1 LLALNERVGAAWQQI
16 EGYVSE
22 AVPSELNVQAQLPG
36 AGRSFDGSWIVGIG
50 ASAGGLKAL
59 QQFFQHMRNDSG
71 LAFVIILH
79 LSPEHESNLA
89 GLIQYHTGM
98 PVTQV
103 TEPMRVERNHVY
115 VIPPSSHLA
124 ISDEMLRLSKPQR
137 PYGQHVAIDLFF
149 RTLAETH
156 GPNAVAVVLSGT
168 GADGAN
174 GLKRVKELGGVTF
187 AQDPQDAEYDSM
199 PRNAIG
205 TGLVDYVL
213 PVAAMPDQLLAY
225 IGNTQRIRLPAADQE
240 PPGDQNEILREIF
253 VLMRV
258 RTGHDFSNY
267 KRATMLRRIGRRMQ
281 VNSIVDMA
289 QYLLALRERPGEVEA
304 LLRDL
309 LISVTNF
316 FRDPAAFA
324 AMEANLRRLFIN
336 KTLGDHVRV
345 WVAGC
350 ATGEEAYSVAM
361 LLREYANRLERPPE
375 IQIFA
380 TDIDEG
386 AIALARE
393 GRYTE
398 NIAAD
403 VSPERLMLF
412 FNQEQD
418 FYRVKKEIRDMV
430 LFAVHNLLRD
440 PPFSRLDMV
449 TCRNLLIYLD
459 RDVQQQLLKLFHFVL
474 RPEGMLMLGAS
485 EFADGVSDLFGPID
499 KHNRLFVRH
508 GAPRASTSLPAL
520 PLAGQRLTARE
531 HPEAEPAGPS
541 FGELHLS
548 MLEQYAPPSV
558 LVNQDYDIVHL
569 SESAGQ
575 FLQFGGGEPSF
586 NLLSV
591 VHPDL
596 RIELRT
602 ALFRATQRGRGS
614 ESTRVP
620 MHIGGTTRW
629 INLVVRPAQSAR
641 SAQAFVLVIFDES
654 TEGALEREPS
664 MAADQEP
671 LARQLDQELQ
681 YTKNQL
687 RTSIEQYETSI
698 EELKASN
705 EELQAINEELH
716 STTEELE
723 TSKEELQSINEELH
737 AVNQELKN
745 KIDEL
750 SRVNADLQNYLAAT
764 DIGTIFLDRAS
775 RIVSYTPQVEQ
786 LFNLI
791 PADIQRPLAH
801 ITHRITYTNLPADA
815 AQVLD
820 RLTPIEREVQR
831 DDGRWYFVRLLPYRT
846 SDDRIDGVV
855 LTFVD
860 IHGRKLAE
868 EARLEAHRQ
877 TQLILESI
885 TDAYISI
892 DRDWRGV
899 YANQAAERMLN
910 MERAEL
916 IGKDIR
922 QVYATADIA
931 ALFGPLQQ
939 VMDDRLA
946 LMFDAYYHSARIWVE
961 VRIFATADGGIAI
974 YQRDITE
981 RKILEQH
988 WRSSE
993 ERLRLLNDN
1002 IRDYAIIL
1010 LDTEGLLIDWNAG
1023 AERMFGY
1030 TATDA
1035 LGQPSAI
1042 LYTPEDREAGVPER
1056 ELASARDEG
1065 RADDERWHLRKDG
1078 TRFWVSGVMTP
1089 LRDEDGQLRG
1099 FAKVARDLTE
1109 RIQAEE
1115 ALQRA
1120 HDSLEQ
1126 RVQQRTTDLAAA
1138 NLALQSE
1145 IVERGQAQLARDE
1158 VMRQLINAEE
1168 LQRQHLSR
1176 DLHDQ
1181 IGQQLTAL
1189 LLGLQSLKQASRGR
1203 PKAMTIIE
1211 QLHGIADEIGRE
1223 VHQLALDLRPTA
1235 LDDLGLAAALSNY
1248 SADWAQRANVI
1259 VNFHSSGL
1267 DLQRPAPEVETTIY
1281 RVVLEALNNVAR
1293 HAQARHVSIILE
1305 RRDIQLIT
1313 IVEDDGRGFDTE
1325 AVMDRL
1331 RQEHRLGLLGMRE
1344 RLAQFGGTLTVEST
1358 PGSSTTVIA
1367 RLPLYGS
1374 QKGLT
1379 DG

>member
-1 LLALNERVGAAWQQI
+1 
-16 EGYVSE
+16 VSE
-22 AVPSELNVQAQLPG
+22 SASSQQNAQAQLPG
-36 AGRSFDGSWIVGIG
+36 TGRSSNGSWIVGIG

-59 QQFFQHMRNDSG
+59 QQFFQRMRNDSG

-89 GLIQYHTGM
+89 GLIQYHTAM

-103 TEPMRVERNHVY
+103 TEPTRVEPNHIY

-124 ISDEMLRLSKPQR
+124 LADGMLRLSKPQR
-137 PYGQHVAIDLFF
+137 LLGQHVTIDLFF

-156 GPNAVAVVLSGT
+156 GSNAAAVVLSGT

-174 GLKRVKELGGVTF
+174 GLKRVKELGGVTIV
-187 AQDPQDAEYDSM
+187 QDPQDAEYDSM
-199 PRNAIG
+199 PRNAIA

-213 PVAAMPDQLLAY
+213 PVAAMPDQLLTY
-225 IGNTQRIRLPAADQE
+225 IGNSQQLRLPATDRD
-240 PPGDQNEILREIF
+240 PPSDQNEILREVF

-281 VNSIVDMA
+281 VNSIVDLA
-289 QYLLALRERPGEVEA
+289 QYMLTLRERPGEVEA

-316 FRDPAAFA
+316 YRDPAAFA
-324 AMEANLRRLFIN
+324 ALEANLPRLFTT
-336 KTLGDHVRV
+336 KLVGDHVRV

-350 ATGEEAYSVAM
+350 ATGEETYSVAM
-361 LLREYANRLERPPE
+361 LLREYADRLERPPA

-386 AIALARE
+386 AISFARE
-393 GRYTE
+393 GRYSE
-398 NIAAD
+398 NITAD

-412 FNQEQD
+412 FTQEQG

-440 PPFSRLDMV
+440 PPFSRLDIV
-449 TCRNLLIYLD
+449 TCRNVLIYLD
-459 RDVQQQLLKLFHFVL
+459 RDVQQQLFKLFHFVL
-474 RPEGMLMLGAS
+474 RPEGMLLLGAS
-485 EFADGVSDLFGPID
+485 EFADGVPNLFGPID

-508 GAPRASTSLPAL
+508 SAPRATASLPVL
-520 PLAGQRLTARE
+520 PLSRQRLVTHE
-531 HPEAEPAGPS
+531 HTEAGPAGPS
-541 FGELHLS
+541 FGELHLH

-586 NLLSV
+586 NLLNL

-602 ALFRATQRGRGS
+602 ALFRAIQHGRGS
-614 ESTRVP
+614 ESTRSP
-620 MHIGGTTRW
+620 IQIDGTTRW
-629 INLVVRPAQSAR
+629 INLVVRPAQDQQST
-641 SAQAFVLVIFDES
+641 QTLVLVIFDES
-654 TEGALEREPS
+654 EPDVLLPEPVP
-664 MAADQEP
+664 AEEQDP
-671 LARQLDQELQ
+671 LAHQLEQELQ
-681 YTKNQL
+681 HTKNQL
-687 RTSIEQYETSI
+687 RSTIEQYETSI

-716 STTEELE
+716 STAEELE
-723 TSKEELQSINEELH
+723 TSKEELQSTNEELH

-750 SRVNADLQNYLAAT
+750 SRVNADLQNFLAAT
-764 DIGTIFLDRAS
+764 DIGTIFLDRAL
-775 RIVSYTPQVEQ
+775 RIVRYTPQVGQ

-791 PADIQRPLAH
+791 PSDIQRPLAH
-801 ITHRITYTNLPADA
+801 ITHRILYTNLPGDA

-820 RLTPIEREVQR
+820 RLIIIEREVQH
-831 DDGRWYFVRLLPYRT
+831 DDGRWYVVRLLPYRT
-846 SDDRIDGVV
+846 IDDHIDGVV

-860 IHGRKLAE
+860 VTQRRFAE
-868 EARLEAHRQ
+868 EARLDAHRQ
-877 TQLILESI
+877 TELILENIS
-885 TDAYISI
+885 DAYLSI
-892 DRDWRGV
+892 DRDWCGV
-899 YANQAAERMLN
+899 YVNQAAEQLLRVQ
-910 MERAEL
+910 RAQI

-922 QVYATADIA
+922 QVYAGADIA
-931 ALFGPLQQ
+931 AFFGQFQQ
-939 VMDDRLA
+939 VMDEHTTLI
-946 LMFDAYYHSARIWVE
+946 FDAYHRSARIWVE
-961 VRIFATADGGIAI
+961 MRVFPTADGGIAI
-974 YQRDITE
+974 YQRDNTE

-988 WRSSE
+988 WRASE
-993 ERLRLLNDN
+993 ERLRLMNEN
-1002 IRDYAIIL
+1002 IHDYAITL
-1010 LDTEGLLIDWNAG
+1010 LDTDGRLIDWNAG

-1030 TATDA
+1030 TAAEA

-1042 LYTPEDREAGVPER
+1042 LFTPEDRMAGVPEH
-1056 ELASARDEG
+1056 ELITARDKG

-1078 TRFWVSGVMTP
+1078 SRFWVSGVMTP

-1109 RIQAEE
+1109 HMQAEE
-1115 ALQRA
+1115 VLRRA
-1120 HDSLEQ
+1120 HDDLEQ

-1138 NLALQSE
+1138 NLALQGE
-1145 IVERGQAQLARDE
+1145 IVKHGQAQLARDQ
-1158 VMRQLINAEE
+1158 VMRQLITAEE
-1168 LQRQHLSR
+1168 LQRQRLSR
-1176 DLHDQ
+1176 ELHDQ

-1189 LLGLQSLKQASRGR
+1189 LLGLESLKQSSRGR
-1203 PKAMTIIE
+1203 PKSLAIIE
-1211 QLHGIADEIGRE
+1211 QLHNIADQIGRE

-1235 LDDLGLAAALSNY
+1235 LDDLGLAAALANY
-1248 SADWAQRANVI
+1248 SANWSQRAQVV

-1267 DLQRPAPEVETTIY
+1267 DTLRPPPEIETTIY

-1293 HAQARHVSIILE
+1293 HARAKHVSIILE
-1305 RRDIQLIT
+1305 RRSSHVAAII
-1313 IVEDDGRGFDTE
+1313 EDDGQGFDTE
-1325 AVMDRL
+1325 AVVSRL

-1344 RLAQFGGTLTVEST
+1344 RLAQLGGMLTVEST
-1358 PGSSTTVIA
+1358 LGSSTTVIA
-1367 RLPLYGS
+1367 RIPLHAPQEG
-1374 QKGLT
+1374 T
-1379 DG
+1379 ADG